1 MLDFACPL
9 ADSLL
14 MQRSRPTT
22 YHRRPQFR
30 CALACVSAIV
40 LVASSG
46 ARARDYF
53 VNPSGA
59 NGAFPTVQSAVDAV
73 VGQTETDRA
82 NIFVAPARYVGR
94 VTVDKP
100 FVTFI
105 GQGAAPAGVN
115 ISFNSTHANNGPYD
129 AATLISVGAT
139 AFMARNLTFENS
151 TPDRNVTAALA
162 LESDA
167 DRAIF
172 DNVRFLGYQ
181 DTLLVDGRGRQY
193 FRNSF
198 ITGDADFIF
207 GNATAV
213 FDRCTI
219 ESTDYGYITAADTA
233 RITANGLIFLDCNLV
248 RGTDRNPADDGTS
261 APNNSV
267 FLGRP
272 WFWLP
277 SDQMPSV
284 TYIRTRMGT
293 HIARAGWDPWNYLLD
308 PSLDRDP
315 RTRVS
320 EWGSMNLAGQLLPDS
335 NHDGTPDGRVPW
347 ADPMTAAQAANY
359 TVQNIFGPVEFWNAT
374 TQPETSGIPY
384 ASQGDPWNPQ
394 VQLLSLP
401 ARPGAQ
407 PQMFNISTRLRVGTG
422 DSVGIGGFIITGVA
436 PKKVILRAIGASLRA
451 SGLDDVLEDPV
462 LELHGADGDLMTAND
477 NWRDDAAA
485 ASELATIGLTPAD
498 DAESA
503 LVITL
508 LPGRYTAIVRGN
520 DETSGTALVEVYDGD
535 LAADSQLANISARGF
550 VGANDNVM
558 IGGFI
563 IGGNGQANGRVVI
576 RAIGPS
582 LSAFGITSALQD
594 PFLELKDANGSTL
607 VSNDDWQE
615 SQEME
620 INQTGLAPAD
630 IRESALVTSLPDG
643 NYTAIMRGKNNATGV
658 AVVEV
663 YIVL

>member
-1 MLDFACPL
+1 MLA
-9 ADSLL
+9 
-14 MQRSRPTT
+14 
-22 YHRRPQFR
+22 
-30 CALACVSAIV
+30 AL
-40 LVASSG
+40 SG
-46 ARARDYF
+46 ARANDYF

-73 VGQTETDRA
+73 IGQTEIARA
-82 NIFVAPARYVGR
+82 NIFLAPARYVER

-105 GQGAAPAGVN
+105 GQGVAPADVN
-115 ISFNSTHANNGPYD
+115 ISFNSTVVYPSLGE
-129 AATLISVGAT
+129 TISIGSSAT

-151 TPDRNVTAALA
+151 TADRNVTAAVA
-162 LESDA
+162 VGSSA
-167 DRAIF
+167 DRVIF

-181 DTLLVDGRGRQY
+181 DTLFVDGMSRQY
-193 FRNSF
+193 SRNSF

-219 ESTDYGYITAADTA
+219 ESTDYGFITAADTA
-233 RITANGLIFLDCNLV
+233 RITANGLIFLDCRLV
-248 RGTDRNPADDGTS
+248 GGTDRSPLDDGTS

-272 WFWLP
+272 WFWFQA
-277 SDQMPSV
+277 DKMPSV
-284 TYIRTRMGT
+284 TYIRTRMGP
-293 HIARAGWDPWNYLLD
+293 HIARAGWDPWNYTGFPGVD
-308 PSLDRDP
+308 PSLDRGP

-320 EWGSMNLAGQLLPDS
+320 EWGSMNLAGSLLPDS
-335 NHDGTPDGRVPW
+335 NHDGTPDGRVSW
-347 ADPMTAAQAANY
+347 ADPMSAAQAANY
-359 TVQNIFGPVEFWNAT
+359 TVQNIFGPVEFWTAV
-374 TQPETSGIPY
+374 TQPETSGVPY
-384 ASQGDPWNPQ
+384 VSQGDPWNPH

-407 PQMFNISTRLRVGTG
+407 PQMFNISTRLRVDTG
-422 DSVGIGGFIITGVA
+422 ESVGIGGFIITGVA
-436 PKKVILRAIGASLRA
+436 PKKVILRAIGPSLHA
-451 SGLDDVLEDPV
+451 SGLNDVLEDPI
-462 LELHGADGDLMTAND
+462 LELHGPAGDLIAAND
-477 NWRDDAAA
+477 NWRDDFAT
-485 ASELATIGLTPAD
+485 ASELATMGLAPAD

-520 DETSGTALVEVYDGD
+520 DEGSGTALIEVYDGD
-535 LAADSQLANISARGF
+535 AAADSQLANISTRGF
-550 VGANDNVM
+550 VGTSDNAV

-563 IGGNGQANGRVVI
+563 IGGNGQANGRVVV

-582 LSAFGITSALQD
+582 LSAFGITGALQD
-594 PFLELKDANGSTL
+594 PLLELKNANGVTL
-607 VSNDDWQE
+607 ISNDDWQQT
-615 SQEME
+615 QEME
-620 INQTGLAPAD
+620 INQTGLAPTD

-643 NYTAIMRGKNNATGV
+643 NYTAIMRGKNDTTGV

-663 YIVL
+663 YCVP